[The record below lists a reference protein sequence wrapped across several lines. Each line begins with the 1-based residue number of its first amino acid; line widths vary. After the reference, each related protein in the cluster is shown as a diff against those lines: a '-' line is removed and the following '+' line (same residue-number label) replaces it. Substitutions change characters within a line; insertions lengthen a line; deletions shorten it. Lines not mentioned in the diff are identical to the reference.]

1 MNRMT
6 KPKRAIAEKFP
17 SKMKEKVI
25 SSSGTSDGRETR
37 NTRTTILGYYKHQT
51 VDNIKQT

>member
-1 MNRMT
+1 MKRMT
-6 KPKRAIAEKFP
+6 KPKRAIAAKFP

-37 NTRTTILGYYKHQT
+37 NTRTTILGYYK
-51 VDNIKQT
+51 D